1 MILKFIIIIFI
12 SFNTTKV
19 SWSCVDIVENQSE
32 DSLLNYI
39 LSLNIKRSLFAY
51 WKVISPSILDSK
63 IGGKLLMAS
72 FGSSLR
78 KSKMS
83 KSLVSVKS
91 KRNKKMKKS
100 MKLSKSKLLIN
111 LNICITKEKKLRR
124 SFQNKNSCS

>member
-1 MILKFIIIIFI
+1 MILKFIILICML
-12 SFNTTKV
+12 FNTTEV
-19 SWSCVDIVENQSE
+19 SWSCVDIVENQSGE
-32 DSLLNYI
+32 SLLNSI
-39 LSLNIKRSLFAY
+39 HRLNIKRSLFAY
-51 WKVISPSILDSK
+51 WKVISHSILDSK

-100 MKLSKSKLLIN
+100 MKLSKIKLLIN
-111 LNICITKEKKLRR
+111 LNIWIMKENKLRK
-124 SFQNKNSCS
+124 SLQNKNPFN